1 MSASSER
8 RAHATFAGTAVF
20 MVLCCA
26 VGPAV
31 IGSVAGSAV
40 GGWLGIACAAVLA
53 TIAALLLHR
62 RKRGRSGC

>member
-8 RAHATFAGTAVF
+8 RTHATSAGAAVVI
-20 MVLCCA
+20 VLCCA

-31 IGSVAGSAV
+31 IGAVAGSAV

-53 TIAALLLHR
+53 TIAGLLLHR
-62 RKRGRSGC
+62 RSRTRGGC